1 MRHTGQPG
9 GLYSRSNTPKLSLA
23 QGPSSFLQDTQP
35 QSGQKIIIFFPH
47 FQVINS
53 NNFLSGSSLLPS
65 RLKRVS
71 CKVWLTSLSSGRQK
85 TPRQKGRGM
94 TEPQNTQN
102 SASSWNFSGCRFL
115 AYKLAEGR
123 FPQKE
128 PLEEICQ
135 MWRMTHTKI
144 LS

>member
-1 MRHTGQPG
+1 MGQPG

-23 QGPSSFLQDTQP
+23 QGPSSFLQDTQQ

-85 TPRQKGRGM
+85 
-94 TEPQNTQN
+94 NTN
-102 SASSWNFSGCRFL
+102 
-115 AYKLAEGR
+115 AEGKGHGR
-123 FPQKE
+123 ATEHTELCFQLE
-128 PLEEICQ
+128 LLWLPLPSIQ
-135 MWRMTHTKI
+135 AG
-144 LS
+144 